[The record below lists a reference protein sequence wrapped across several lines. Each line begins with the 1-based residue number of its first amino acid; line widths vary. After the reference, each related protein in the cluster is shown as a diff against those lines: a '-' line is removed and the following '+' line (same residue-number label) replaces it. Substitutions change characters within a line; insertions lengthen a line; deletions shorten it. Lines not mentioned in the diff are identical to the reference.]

1 MKIKIC
7 HISEATSGGVLTHL
21 TQLAE
26 NLDADVFEQSFI
38 LSSKKNSTLSQ
49 TNSFLGHPL
58 FIVDMARTISP
69 WADLQSLFQIIKI
82 LKTNKFDIIHCHSS
96 KAGVLGRMA
105 AYMTGCKIIYYTPH
119 SFSFNI
125 FNSKLKN
132 AIYAFIEKIMTLFTT
147 KVICV
152 SAGEFYLA
160 LQMKVS
166 NEKKMVVIPNGVEL
180 KKKGMTREKK
190 NLLEI
195 KGITYSKK
203 VIGFV
208 GRLSIQ
214 KNPEMIVRAIEKI
227 KMDDVL
233 LLIMGTGPLEKS
245 LTELVNLLGVS
256 DKILFLGEISNVRE
270 VLGYCNIFV
279 STSLWESMPYAIL
292 EAMEEEIPVIATE
305 ISGVTDIVKNNITG
319 ILVPPNDY
327 ERLASIIEELL
338 PDSDK
343 QKKLTQNAK
352 EIINQEY
359 NIENMIEKLK
369 NLYLSAP

>member
-1 MKIKIC
+1 
-7 HISEATSGGVLTHL
+7 
-21 TQLAE
+21 
-26 NLDADVFEQSFI
+26 
-38 LSSKKNSTLSQ
+38 
-49 TNSFLGHPL
+49 
-58 FIVDMARTISP
+58 
-69 WADLQSLFQIIKI
+69 
-82 LKTNKFDIIHCHSS
+82 
-96 KAGVLGRMA
+96 
-105 AYMTGCKIIYYTPH
+105 MTGCKIIYYTPH

-132 AIYAFIEKIMTLFTT
+132 AFYAFVEKIMALFTT

-152 SAGEFYLA
+152 SVGEFHLA

-166 NEKKMVVIPNGVEL
+166 DEKKMVVIPNGVEL
-180 KKKGMTREKK
+180 KKEGMTREKK
-190 NLLEI
+190 NLPEI
-195 KGITYSKK
+195 KGIAYSKK

-214 KNPEMIVRAIEKI
+214 KNPEMIIRAIEKI

-245 LTELVNLLGVS
+245 LIELVNLLGVS
-256 DKILFLGEISNVRE
+256 DRIFFLGEIPNVRE
-270 VLGYCNIFV
+270 ILGSCNIFV

-292 EAMEEEIPVIATE
+292 EAMDEEIPVIATE

-327 ERLASIIEELL
+327 EKLASVIEELL
-338 PDSDK
+338 LDSDK
-343 QKKLTQNAK
+343 QEKLTQNAK
-352 EIINQEY
+352 KIINQEY

-369 NLYLSAP
+369 HLYLSAP